1 MKKYLIIILVI
12 AFPLLLLSQEYLTGV
27 GDNSVIKQYREKHK
41 EELESELKSQFVEY
55 VPLELPFYDDFSK
68 TGVYPDST
76 KWLDSYVYVNPD
88 YGVFPIN
95 RGVATFDVLDQ
106 YGDIYGNANFFPFAA
121 DYLTSFPIR
130 LDSIYDDGI
139 QDMRKLTPAESVY
152 FSFYYQPQGRGVPPL
167 PHDSLILEFGRYT
180 EDTVFSHI
188 ESFWLHVYEIQK
200 PDGEYY
206 GEGDTLFPGDII
218 ELDCDIPY
226 YTVEDILIYTDSVL
240 VPCDSI
246 YTLATEWKEVW
257 SAGGDSL
264 ETFTEKYNTYFRYV
278 TIPIKDTS
286 WLKGDFQFRFRNY
299 GSISNINSWK
309 SNTDQW
315 NIDMVYLDAGRK
327 YNDNYQKKIFFN
339 EEPKS
344 LLLDFT
350 SLPYYQYASDNLS
363 LINTID
369 IYANNLDSL
378 PHFSTFEFSVKDKD
392 GEILDNYT
400 TSYDGY
406 LDPLFNMSS
415 NGYQPFVKLPLS
427 CCLFDFDAYDTTHFD
442 ATYIIH
448 DQNNQF
454 GDTVIARQ
462 NFFNYMSYDDGTA
475 EAGYGLSPA
484 GAMLAYKFRLLTPDT
499 LRGVRLFFNKV
510 VHNYNEKPFHITV
523 WNDNNGKPG
532 LILYQKKN
540 VIPVFTDGFNN
551 FFDIYFTD
559 KEIVLGTV
567 TFFIGWV
574 QTTNDNLN
582 IGFDRNTNSKDKIF
596 YNVDGEW
603 VNSNFEGSLM
613 IRPLL
618 GAQLVP
624 MDTVVQYK
632 NSTGELLIYP
642 NPPET
647 KGFINVVVPEIPTS
661 DPKMWKYL
669 EVRIFNIYGQQLY
682 SASYS
687 GSRISVSKLKKGI
700 YIVDVYDSAFTR
712 HYTSKLIITK

>member
-1 MKKYLIIILVI
+1 MKRYLVYIL
-12 AFPLLLLSQEYLTGV
+12 ATLFPLTLFSQEYLTGV
-27 GDNSVIKQYREKHK
+27 GNNSVIKQYRRSIEEKPGAYFK
-41 EELESELKSQFVEY
+41 SEFIEY
-55 VPLELPFYDDFSK
+55 NPLELPFYDDFSK
-68 TGVYPDST
+68 KGVYPDSN
-76 KWLDSYVYVNPD
+76 KWLDDYVYVNPD

-95 RGVATFDVLDQ
+95 MGVATFDVLDEF
-106 YGDIYGNANFFPFAA
+106 GDIYGNANFFPFAA

-139 QDMRKLTPAESVY
+139 QGMRKLTPADSVY

-180 EDTVFSHI
+180 EDTVFSYI

-218 ELDCDIPY
+218 ELDCDIPF

-246 YTLATEWKEVW
+246 YTLATDWKEVW

-286 WLKGDFQFRFRNY
+286 WFKGDFQFRFRNY

-315 NIDMVYLDAGRK
+315 NIDMVYLNANRK
-327 YNDNYQKKIFFN
+327 YNDYYQKKLCFN
-339 EEPKS
+339 ERPRS
-344 LLLDFT
+344 LLLNY
-350 SLPYYQYASDNLS
+350 SSMPYYQYSDDLFS
-363 LINTID
+363 FVKTID
-369 IYANNLDSL
+369 VYANNLDSVQ
-378 PHFSTFEFSVKDKD
+378 HFSTFEFLVTDKE
-392 GEILDNYT
+392 GEIIESYT

-406 LDPLFNMSS
+406 MEPLFNMSS
-415 NGYQPFVKLPLS
+415 NSYQPFVNFMS
-427 CCLFDFDAYDTTHFD
+427 GCCLFDLDAHDTACFN

-454 GDTVIARQ
+454 GDTVTAKQ
-462 NFFNYMSYDDGTA
+462 NFYNYLSYDDGTA

-484 GAMLAYKFRLLTPDT
+484 GAMLAYQFNLQKPDT
-499 LRGVRLFFNKV
+499 LRGVRMFFNKV
-510 VHNYNEKPFHITV
+510 VHNYNEKLFHITV
-523 WNDNNGKPG
+523 WNDNNGEPG
-532 LILYQKKN
+532 LIIYQKKN
-540 VIPVFTDGFNN
+540 VLPDFTDGFNN
-551 FFDIYFTD
+551 FADKYFTD
-559 KEIVLGTV
+559 KELILGQGK
-567 TFFIGWV
+567 FYIGWV

-596 YNVDGEW
+596 YNVDGKW
-603 VNSNFEGSLM
+603 TNSNFEGSLM

-624 MDTVVQYK
+624 MDENAGYK
-632 NSTGELLIYP
+632 NSTEKLLIYP
-642 NPPET
+642 NPPEPD
-647 KGFINVVVPEIPTS
+647 GMINIVIPNVQSSKPE
-661 DPKMWKYL
+661 MWKYL
-669 EVRIFNIYGQQLY
+669 KVSIYNIYGQLIY
-682 SASYS
+682 SVPYS
-687 GSRISVSKLKKGI
+687 GSSVTVSELKQGI
-700 YIVDVYDSAFTR
+700 YIVDVFDSAYTR
-712 HYTSKLIITK
+712 HYTSKLIITQ

>member
-1 MKKYLIIILVI
+1 MKKTLIYIYAII
-12 AFPLLLLSQEYLTGV
+12 FPVVVFSQEYLTGV
-27 GDNSVIKQYREKHK
+27 GDNSVIKEYRRVHEDDFVPD
-41 EELESELKSQFVEY
+41 LKSQFVEY
-55 VPLELPFYDDFSK
+55 IPLELPFYDDFSK
-68 TGVYPDST
+68 NGVYPDST
-76 KWLDSYVYVNPD
+76 KWLDNYVFVNPD

-95 RGVATFDVLDQ
+95 TGVATFDVLDEN
-106 YGDIYGNANFFPFAA
+106 GDIYGDASNFTFVA
-121 DYLTSFPIR
+121 DKLTSYPIR
-130 LDSIYDDGI
+130 LDSVYDESI
-139 QDMRKLTPAESVY
+139 QSMRQLTPADSIY

-167 PHDSLILEFGRYT
+167 SHDSLILEFGRYT

-188 ESFWLHVYEIQK
+188 ESFWLYIDNVQK
-200 PDGEYY
+200 PDSTYY
-206 GEGDTLFPGDII
+206 GPGDTLFPKDVIN
-218 ELDCDIPY
+218 LDCDVPNYI
-226 YTVEDILIYTDSVL
+226 VEDTLIYSDSVL
-240 VPCDSI
+240 VPCDSV
-246 YTLATEWKEVW
+246 YTLATDWKEVW
-257 SAGGDSL
+257 SVGGDSL
-264 ETFTEKYNTYFRYV
+264 KTFTEKYETYFKRV
-278 TIPIKDTS
+278 MIPITDTNR
-286 WLKGDFQFRFRNY
+286 LKGDFQFRFRNF

-315 NIDMVYLDAGRK
+315 NIDMIYLNARRK
-327 YNDNYQKKIFFN
+327 YNDYYQEKICFN
-339 EEPKS
+339 EKPKS

-350 SLPYYQYASDNLS
+350 SMPYYQYASDNLS

-378 PHFSTFEFSVKDKD
+378 PHFSTFEFYVKDKE

-400 TSYDGY
+400 TSYDGF

-427 CCLFDFDAYDTTHFD
+427 CCLFDFTSYDTTYFD

-454 GDTVIARQ
+454 GDTVVARQ
-462 NFFNYMSYDDGTA
+462 NFYNYLSYDDGTA

-484 GAMLAYKFRLLTPDT
+484 GAMLAYKFKLLTPDT

-523 WNDNNGKPG
+523 WNDNGGEPG
-532 LILYQKKN
+532 LITYQKKN
-540 VIPVFTDGFNN
+540 VIPVFKDGFNN

-567 TFFIGWV
+567 TFYIGWI

-596 YNVDGEW
+596 YNVEGTW

-613 IRPLL
+613 MRPLL
-618 GAQLVP
+618 GARIVP
-624 MDTVVQYK
+624 MDSAVIYK

-642 NPPET
+642 NPP
-647 KGFINVVVPEIPTS
+647 KPAGMISVVVPNVPSS

-669 EVRIFNIYGQQLY
+669 EVRIFDIYGRLIY
-682 SASYS
+682 TTPYN
-687 GSRISVSKLKKGI
+687 GSSISVSMLKKGL

>member
-1 MKKYLIIILVI
+1 MKRYLVYIL
-12 AFPLLLLSQEYLTGV
+12 ATLFPLTLFSQEYLTGV
-27 GDNSVIKQYREKHK
+27 GNNSVIKQYRRSIEEKPGAYFK
-41 EELESELKSQFVEY
+41 SEFIEY
-55 VPLELPFYDDFSK
+55 NPLELPFYDDFSK
-68 TGVYPDST
+68 KGVYPDSN
-76 KWLDSYVYVNPD
+76 KWLDDYVYVNPD

-95 RGVATFDVLDQ
+95 KGVATFDVLDEF
-106 YGDIYGNANFFPFAA
+106 GDIYGNANFFPFAA

-139 QDMRKLTPAESVY
+139 QGMRKLTPADSVY

-180 EDTVFSHI
+180 EDTVFSYI

-218 ELDCDIPY
+218 ELDCDIPF

-246 YTLATEWKEVW
+246 YTLATDWKEVW

-315 NIDMVYLDAGRK
+315 NIDMVYLNANRK
-327 YNDNYQKKIFFN
+327 YNDYYQKKLCFN
-339 EEPKS
+339 ERPRS
-344 LLLDFT
+344 LLLNY
-350 SLPYYQYASDNLS
+350 SSMPYYQYSDDLFS
-363 LINTID
+363 FVKTID
-369 IYANNLDSL
+369 VYANNLDSVQ
-378 PHFSTFEFSVKDKD
+378 HFSTFEFLVTDKE
-392 GEILDNYT
+392 GEIIESYT

-406 LDPLFNMSS
+406 MEPLFNMSS
-415 NGYQPFVKLPLS
+415 NSYQPFVNFMS
-427 CCLFDFDAYDTTHFD
+427 GCCLFDLDAHDTACFN

-454 GDTVIARQ
+454 GDTVTAKQ
-462 NFFNYMSYDDGTA
+462 NFYNYLSYDDGTA

-484 GAMLAYKFRLLTPDT
+484 GAMLAYQFNLQKPDT
-499 LRGVRLFFNKV
+499 LRGVRMFFNKV
-510 VHNYNEKPFHITV
+510 VHNYNEKLFHITV
-523 WNDNNGKPG
+523 WNDNNGEPG
-532 LILYQKKN
+532 LIIYQKKN
-540 VIPVFTDGFNN
+540 VLPDFTDGFNN
-551 FFDIYFTD
+551 FADKYFTD
-559 KEIVLGTV
+559 KELILGQGK
-567 TFFIGWV
+567 FYIGWV

-596 YNVDGEW
+596 YNVDGKW
-603 VNSNFEGSLM
+603 TNSNFEGSLM

-624 MDTVVQYK
+624 MDENAGYK
-632 NSTGELLIYP
+632 NSTEKLLIYP
-642 NPPET
+642 NPPEPD
-647 KGFINVVVPEIPTS
+647 GMINIVIPNVQSSKPE
-661 DPKMWKYL
+661 MWKYL
-669 EVRIFNIYGQQLY
+669 KVSIYNIYGQLIY
-682 SASYS
+682 SVPYS
-687 GSRISVSKLKKGI
+687 GSSVTVSELKQGI
-700 YIVDVYDSAFTR
+700 YIVDVFDSAYTR
-712 HYTSKLIITK
+712 HYTSKLIITQ

>member
-1 MKKYLIIILVI
+1 MKRYLVYIL
-12 AFPLLLLSQEYLTGV
+12 ATLFPLTLFSQEYLTGV
-27 GDNSVIKQYREKHK
+27 GNNSVIKQYRRSIEEKPGAYFK
-41 EELESELKSQFVEY
+41 SEFIEY
-55 VPLELPFYDDFSK
+55 NPLELPFYDDFSK
-68 TGVYPDST
+68 KGVYPDSN
-76 KWLDSYVYVNPD
+76 KWLDDYVYVNPD

-95 RGVATFDVLDQ
+95 MGVATFDVLDEF
-106 YGDIYGNANFFPFAA
+106 GDIYGNANFFPFAA

-139 QDMRKLTPAESVY
+139 QGMRKLTPADSVY

-180 EDTVFSHI
+180 EDTVFSYI

-218 ELDCDIPY
+218 ELDCDIPF

-246 YTLATEWKEVW
+246 YTLATDWKEVW

-315 NIDMVYLDAGRK
+315 NIDMVYLNANRK
-327 YNDNYQKKIFFN
+327 YNDYYQKKLCFN
-339 EEPKS
+339 ERPKS
-344 LLLDFT
+344 LLLNY
-350 SLPYYQYASDNLS
+350 SSMPYYQYSDDLFS
-363 LINTID
+363 FVKTID
-369 IYANNLDSL
+369 VYANNLDSVQ
-378 PHFSTFEFSVKDKD
+378 HFSTFEFLVTDKE
-392 GEILDNYT
+392 GEIIESYT

-406 LDPLFNMSS
+406 MEPLFNMSS
-415 NGYQPFVKLPLS
+415 NSYQPFVNFMS
-427 CCLFDFDAYDTTHFD
+427 GCCLFDLDAHDTACFN

-454 GDTVIARQ
+454 GDTVTAKQ
-462 NFFNYMSYDDGTA
+462 NFYNYLSYDDGTA

-484 GAMLAYKFRLLTPDT
+484 GAMLAYQFNLQKPDT
-499 LRGVRLFFNKV
+499 LRGVRMFFNKV
-510 VHNYNEKPFHITV
+510 VHNYNEKLFHITV
-523 WNDNNGKPG
+523 WNDNNGEPG
-532 LILYQKKN
+532 LIIYQKKN
-540 VIPVFTDGFNN
+540 VLPDFTDGFNN
-551 FFDIYFTD
+551 FADKYFTD
-559 KEIVLGTV
+559 KELILGQGK
-567 TFFIGWV
+567 FYIGWV

-596 YNVDGEW
+596 YNVDGKW
-603 VNSNFEGSLM
+603 TNSNFEGSLM

-624 MDTVVQYK
+624 MDENAGYK
-632 NSTGELLIYP
+632 NSTEKLLIYP
-642 NPPET
+642 NPPEPD
-647 KGFINVVVPEIPTS
+647 GMINIVIPNVQSSKPE
-661 DPKMWKYL
+661 MWKYL
-669 EVRIFNIYGQQLY
+669 KVSIYNIYGQLIY
-682 SASYS
+682 SVPYS
-687 GSRISVSKLKKGI
+687 GSSVTVSELKQGI
-700 YIVDVYDSAFTR
+700 YIVDVFDSAYTR
-712 HYTSKLIITK
+712 HYTSKLIITQ